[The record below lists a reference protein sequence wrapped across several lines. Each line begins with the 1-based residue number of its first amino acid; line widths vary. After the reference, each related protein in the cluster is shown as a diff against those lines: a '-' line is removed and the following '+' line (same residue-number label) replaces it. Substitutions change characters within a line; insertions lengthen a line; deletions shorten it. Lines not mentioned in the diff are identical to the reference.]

1 MPQAQTDYR
10 PLTAAEQKDLERLLM
25 RQAAGGGPAVR
36 IGDPYQALVNL
47 SVPRRGDPEKLT
59 DLVRPGETVYMTKD
73 EADKINRRHPRPVLR
88 PAKEATEPLPQIHP
102 REMSGRI
109 FAPPVPAPESDAARP
124 DPPGSSHLVE
134 REVRIPEAGEPQVGS
149 ENLSA
154 AQVMDI
160 PPRAQAGPVRR

>member
-1 MPQAQTDYR
+1 MPTAQTEFR
-10 PLTAAEQKDLERLLM
+10 PLTAAEQKDLADLLK

-47 SVPRRGDPEKLT
+47 SVPRRGDPEKNT
-59 DLVRPGETVYMTKD
+59 DLVTAGETVYLTKE
-73 EADKINRRHPRPVLR
+73 EAERINRRQPRPVLR
-88 PAKEATEPLPQIHP
+88 PAKESSEPLPRIHP

-109 FAPPVPAPESDAARP
+109 FAPPPPGPESDAARP

-154 AQVMDI
+154 AQAIDI
-160 PPRAQAGPVRR
+160 PPRAQAGPTRR